1 MVDMESLPISF
12 SNTNRP
18 RHPHMYI
25 SFLLWVYE
33 ADANMFEVISVFF
46 RLR

>member
-1 MVDMESLPISF
+1 MVEMESLTISF

-18 RHPHMYI
+18 RHPYMYI
-25 SFLLWVYE
+25 SFLLSVYK